1 MSGGGFF
8 GGSNT
13 GSGSNATGP
22 GGSFF
27 QDNLSRPTDALEEDA
42 RAAATRA
49 ETAETAAKAAQTAA
63 ETALASA
70 QAVASVTNDFDNLGL
85 TGYAFSL
92 SGVSTG
98 DLIHWDGTNL
108 SPLGQANVTDG
119 GNF

>member
-27 QDNLSRPTDALEEDA
+27 QDNLSRPTDSLEEDA

-49 ETAETAAKAAQTAA
+49 QTAETAAKAAQTAA
-63 ETALASA
+63 EAV
-70 QAVASVTNDFDNLGL
+70 VASVTDNTISTLGL
-85 TGYAFSL
+85 TGYTFSL
-92 SGVSTG
+92 SGASTG